1 MIESSISGKTPK
13 KKSGLNAGWILVS
26 GLILLCLAGTGL
38 TWWNYSR
45 QVYSSAQGVVLEPQS
60 IERPE
65 SRIAVELPKEE
76 ARHIIIGHRVRI
88 SVGKETKVLQGEVT
102 SIIPKKD
109 GAIVNSMSGAST
121 VIVRLLDEP
130 SQSEHYLPTGETCSV
145 TIDTTVP
152 PLDKAPPASSAAPNS
167 SSSPVSI
174 PIAK

>member
-1 MIESSISGKTPK
+1 MSESSKSEKTPK
-13 KKSGLNAGWILVS
+13 KKFGFNAGWILVS

-45 QVYSSAQGVVLEPQS
+45 QVYSSAQGVVLEPQW
-60 IERPE
+60 PE
-65 SRIAVELPKEE
+65 SRIAVELPEEE
-76 ARHIIIGHRVRI
+76 ALHIIIGHRARI
-88 SVGKETKVLQGEVT
+88 TVGKETKVLQGEVT

-109 GAIVNSMSGAST
+109 GAIVNSMNGAST

-130 SQSEHYLPTGETCSV
+130 SQSGHYLPTGETCSV

-152 PLDKAPPASSAAPNS
+152 PLDKALSASSAAPSS